1 MRTKTLAVALTAV
14 LAASLAV
21 APSHAAKKKKKKK
34 KLPITLTVGSDAA
47 GDWGAAVAA
56 ESAPVGEQLGQDLVK
71 ATISKKGSTINFII
85 QVTNLP
91 ANGGVPEGSR
101 YNWDFMVDNQ
111 QRQLTGA
118 FTEYLRGVC
127 NPLYNPMICPPPRD
141 PGSTPFFLRT
151 GSCAVSEPCEEI
163 GLVHATFDAAKKTI
177 TVPVPLKMMGGKPGS
192 KITPGAS
199 SFGPSIY
206 SAPAAMVSHASAPA
220 DVLTVTKTYQV
231 PR

>member
-1 MRTKTLAVALTAV
+1 MRSKTLAIV
-14 LAASLAV
+14 LAALIAGSLLAL
-21 APSHAAKKKKKKK
+21 PSHAAKKKKKKK
-34 KLPITLTVGSDAA
+34 KLPVTLTVGTDPA

-71 ATISKKGSTINFII
+71 ATISKKGSTLNFII

-91 ANGGVPEGSR
+91 AAGGVPEASR
-101 YNWDFMVDNQ
+101 YNWDMIVGGQ

-118 FTEYLRGVC
+118 FTEYLRGIC

-141 PGSTPFFLRT
+141 PGSAPFFIRT
-151 GSCAVSEPCEEI
+151 GSCLVGEPCEEI
-163 GLVHATFDAAKKTI
+163 GLVHATFDPAKGTI
-177 TVPVPLKMMGGKPGS
+177 TAPVPMKMLGAKPGS
-192 KITPGAS
+192 KITPAAS

-206 SAPAAMVSHASAPA
+206 AAPAAMVSNTGAPS
-220 DVLTVTKTYQV
+220 DVLTITKTYQV